1 VRKELKDFL
10 ARTTGNIPT
19 CTLMVG
25 FESGIVVPA

>member
-1 VRKELKDFL
+1 VRKELKVFVVG
-10 ARTTGNIPT
+10 TTGDIHT